1 MPTIKSHDKKP
12 LQKRN
17 LKVAQTSHLG
27 HLHQSV
33 GTHPAKGLTPQGLNA
48 ILQRAEMGDWRSQFE
63 LFEDMEER
71 WTHLFA
77 EMDKLKRLV
86 MALDWELHPPDNPSS
101 EEEKLTERLKEAFSS
116 MTDLED
122 LFFDMLDAVGKGF
135 SPIEITWDYN
145 GEWQLPATREKRPQS
160 WFTHDRETR
169 TKLLLR
175 SNRTMVGEELLPYNW
190 IVHRHQAR
198 SGYLCQTALYRSL
211 VWVYLYHQYAAR
223 DNAEANE
230 VFGRPIIV
238 GKYPALAGD
247 KEIETFVRAIT
258 GIGRN
263 ARGVIPQGMEI
274 ELLQAVSTSGNPF
287 LATIAWAEKSASK
300 AILYG
305 TLTSQADGKTSTNAL
320 GDIHNEGFRDRIQS
334 VALQLE
340 ASIKS
345 QLIAPI
351 VRLNIGQI
359 PFNRLPVL
367 KFDSAPKED
376 QDALIGRMVKA
387 VSVGVPVPVSFV
399 QQKLNIPEPVGQEP
413 VLMPQFVAVAPAST
427 TDSDKL
433 AKGETEGNRDRQ
445 NKEAPSSGTGAPK
458 KGAPAASMRAL
469 YDTFAATVP
478 GATQALRARSVD
490 PGPATPHT
498 IRLAQE
504 AAPAMSAM
512 IGHLQALV
520 TQADSLEALRM
531 SLLEGFGDLPT
542 DDFAAIMGMAM
553 AAADLGGRAKL
564 LDDAANLPANSANP

>member
-1 MPTIKSHDKKP
+1 MPTAKTHDKKP
-12 LQKRN
+12 MQKRN
-17 LKVAQTSHLG
+17 LKTEQTAALA
-27 HLHQSV
+27 HLHQSI

-48 ILQRAEMGDWRSQFE
+48 ILQRAEMGDWKSQFE

-86 MALDWELHPPDNPSS
+86 MALDWELHPPEKPSS
-101 EEEKLTERLKEAFSS
+101 EEEKLTERLQEAF
-116 MTDLED
+116 TAIPDLED

-145 GEWQLPATREKRPQS
+145 GQWQLPATRHKRPQA
-160 WFTHDRETR
+160 WFTHDRETK

-175 SNRTMVGEELLPYNW
+175 SNRAMDGEELLPYNW
-190 IVHRHQAR
+190 IIHRHQAR

-238 GKYPALAGD
+238 GKYPALATE

-263 ARGVIPQGMEI
+263 ARGVIPDSMTI
-274 ELLQAVSTSGNPF
+274 ELLQAVNTSSNPF
-287 LATIAWAEKSASK
+287 LATVAWAEKSVSK

-320 GDIHNEGFRDRIQS
+320 GDVHNEGMRDRIQS

-351 VRLNIGQI
+351 VHLNIGQV

-367 KFDSAPKED
+367 RFDSAPKED
-376 QDALIGRMVKA
+376 QDAFIGRMVKA

-399 QQKLNIPEPVGQEP
+399 QEKLNIPEPVAQEP

-433 AKGETEGNRDRQ
+433 KQGETEANRDRQ
-445 NKEAPSSGTGAPK
+445 AAQPPSSGTGSPK

-469 YDTFAATVP
+469 YDTFAAAVP
-478 GATQALRARSVD
+478 GAAHALRARSID

-504 AAPAMSAM
+504 AAPAMSQM
-512 IGHLQALV
+512 ISHLQSLV
-520 TQADSLEALRM
+520 NEAESLEALRM
-531 SLLEGFGDLPT
+531 SLVEGFGDLPT
-542 DDFAAIMGMAM
+542 DDFAVIMGMAM
-553 AAADLGGRAKL
+553 AAADLAGRAKL
-564 LDDAANLPANSANP
+564 LDDANNPPEKG